1 MMMICDAQIRP
12 ATCQDL
18 DALAALERGC
28 RLHPWTAGMF
38 REELENRHA
47 HLELLMLDGEL
58 AGYICYHLFLGELS
72 VLNLATACAFRRR
85 GVARTLLAHA
95 LAACGTGEGV
105 RALLEVRVGNTA
117 ARTLYQK
124 CGLRVIGLRKGYY
137 SDGEDALVM
146 AKDLSETVS

>member
-1 MMMICDAQIRP
+1 MTICGAQIRP

-18 DALAALERGC
+18 DALAALERDS

-38 REELENRHA
+38 REELENPHA
-47 HLELLMLDGEL
+47 HLDLMLLDGEL
-58 AGYICYHLFLGELS
+58 AGYICYHLFLEELS
-72 VLNLATACAFRRR
+72 VLNLATACAFRRC

-95 LAACGTGEGV
+95 LATCGSGEGA

-117 ARTLYQK
+117 ARALYHG
-124 CGLRVIGLRKGYY
+124 CGFRVIGLRKGYY

-146 AKDLSETVS
+146 AKDLSETAS